1 MADRIP
7 LIINSTAEQIQEL
20 PSGDNLI
27 GINQITTGGAI
38 VSGGGITAVQ
48 PMVLLTD
55 VVDYTMNTS
64 SSGVPIEFG
73 GLITNVGCTLSNSN
87 SRVTVPTAGTYLIT
101 GGIGGT
107 RTNTTG
113 SPDSMALAIMK
124 NGSVFPSNAS
134 FPKANTAISV
144 NQKFNFYVSMPL
156 VLAANDYIELT
167 QIELNVG
174 GSTATVDTGYFS
186 VTRLH

>member
-7 LIINSTAEQIQEL
+7 LIINSSASQIQEL

-55 VVDYTMNTS
+55 VSDYNINANAS
-64 SSGVPIEFG
+64 NEVPIEFG
-73 GLITNVGCTLSNSN
+73 GVITNVGCTLANSN
-87 SRVTVPTAGTYLIT
+87 SRVTVPTNGTYLIT
-101 GGIGGT
+101 GGIGGR
-107 RTNTTG
+107 RTNNNA
-113 SPDSMALAIMK
+113 DEMALAILK
-124 NGSVFPSNAS
+124 NGSVFPSAAS
-134 FPKANTAISV
+134 FPIAMPGVSNG
-144 NQKFNFYVSMPL
+144 QEFNFFVSMPL
-156 VLAANDYIELT
+156 VLAANDFIELT
-167 QIELNVG
+167 QIGLTNG
-174 GSTATVDTGYFS
+174 GAQALVQSGYLS